1 MPGRLAQAAEPIAL
15 ILVDDEKMIADFVE
29 RANVPPCQR
38 GALLRN
44 GGALFEKNLEPQP
57 LPLANPPS
65 RRRQSDFKRAETPEH
80 RGQAGKI
87 AHDPVRFYVG
97 GSVPD
102 GPAEGRS
109 YIPHEPAN
117 LVLRLR
123 LESRSRTRMFYD
135 KWAKSTEE
143 GKRQ

>member
-1 MPGRLAQAAEPIAL
+1 MHARAAEFQKALALMAGQQWRDIEFHFAVKALVARGGIAAKKTVDSNDFGLLAAEPIAL

-57 LPLANPPS
+57 LRLANLPA

-80 RGQAGKI
+80 SGQAGKI
-87 AHDPVRFYVG
+87 AHDPVRFY
-97 GSVPD
+97 
-102 GPAEGRS
+102 
-109 YIPHEPAN
+109 
-117 LVLRLR
+117 
-123 LESRSRTRMFYD
+123 
-135 KWAKSTEE
+135 
-143 GKRQ
+143 